1 MKERELYELGR
12 RAKASKH
19 FRWTAGMLCIWKP
32 RGGAGGQQV
41 MPTGARVAD
50 LPMGPLP
57 TTFCLVDP
65 SAVYSCAV
73 PDIRDPATL
82 GCILALVRE
91 AWGDPEAVTTYYGGY
106 DAVDW
111 GVTSMLWD
119 EKRNEKEQQPW
130 FSCLIGQGPTE
141 AHALVSALAEA
152 P

>member
-12 RAKASKH
+12 RTKASKH
-19 FRWTAGMLCIWKP
+19 FRWMPGMLCIWKP

-57 TTFCLVDP
+57 VTFCLVDP
-65 SAVYSCAV
+65 SAVYSDAV

-82 GCILALVRE
+82 GWILALVRE
-91 AWGDPEAVTTYYGGY
+91 AWGDPEAVVTHYGGY
-106 DAVDW
+106 DSVDW

-119 EKRNEKEQQPW
+119 EKRNEDGPQPW

-141 AHALVSALAEA
+141 AHALVSALVEA